1 VHASGILILLIRK
14 LNFHNTVKNC
24 TIDASLQEA
33 VMVFRICWPF
43 QGLAHRLAQRMPRR
57 QTRDKALRQ
66 SRQDLLQMSAHELKD
81 LGISR
86 SDIPALFEDP
96 QAWHRDRP

>member
-1 VHASGILILLIRK
+1 
-14 LNFHNTVKNC
+14 
-24 TIDASLQEA
+24 
-33 VMVFRICWPF
+33 MVFRMFLPF
-43 QGLAHRLAQRMPRR
+43 QGLARGLAQLLPRG
-57 QTRDKALRQ
+57 KADGKSLRQ

-96 QAWHRDRP
+96 QAWRRDRR

>member
-1 VHASGILILLIRK
+1 
-14 LNFHNTVKNC
+14 
-24 TIDASLQEA
+24 
-33 VMVFRICWPF
+33 MVFRIFLPL
-43 QGLAHRLAQRMPRR
+43 QGLAHGLAQRLPRGKAG
-57 QTRDKALRQ
+57 DKGWRQ

-96 QAWHRDRP
+96 QAWRRDRR